1 MILSENDIQSK
12 KLFRGAERSV
22 ARAAGRAR
30 TVQKSKF
37 TTTECVS
44 PPIVT
49 HGAISTPC
57 TTSLRIPGGPILSDR
72 SDTLYSNAQVQYA
85 RGATLHTTHNPVWN
99 SVGWLIDSWH
109 TVPHTIWTIGLVM
122 VHAFCMME
130 AHLLSI
136 VSSISTDASVTPK
149 AHAIHGFTLVQVATL
164 CTI

>member
-1 MILSENDIQSK
+1 MWSDVDEEN
-12 KLFRGAERSV
+12 LERPRH
-22 ARAAGRAR
+22 AAR
-30 TVQKSKF
+30 TEIALDDYTQ
-37 TTTECVS
+37 
-44 PPIVT
+44 PIT
-49 HGAISTPC
+49 RYT
-57 TTSLRIPGGPILSDR
+57 
-72 SDTLYSNAQVQYA
+72 QYI
-85 RGATLHTTHNPVWN
+85 THNPVWN

-149 AHAIHGFTLVQVATL
+149 AHASHGFTLVQVATL